1 MSAPISHVIRPGTP
15 KVNVK
20 TLHLSCQLSQIALNC
35 SVTGIITVIVLRYL
49 CINGHCHNSHASLMT
64 APGDEAYLNF
74 FVLIP
79 SSRDFVSNE
88 LIVMLIE

>member
-1 MSAPISHVIRPGTP
+1 
-15 KVNVK
+15 
-20 TLHLSCQLSQIALNC
+20 
-35 SVTGIITVIVLRYL
+35 
-49 CINGHCHNSHASLMT
+49 MT